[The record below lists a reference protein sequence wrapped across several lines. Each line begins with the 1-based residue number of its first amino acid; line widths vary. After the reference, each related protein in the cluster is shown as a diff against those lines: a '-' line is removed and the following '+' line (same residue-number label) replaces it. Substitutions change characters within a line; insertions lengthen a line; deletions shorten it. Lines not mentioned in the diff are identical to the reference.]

1 MPLVSAVSA
10 KSSAKFKSSVHFRWT
25 DKIDESRDEDND
37 RNTYS
42 LGSSRLQV
50 KDPTTMIDLALFD
63 VSFNNTG
70 NYCLLTF
77 TKSWGLDSLA
87 ITQWS
92 LKMQTVG
99 EGSRTL
105 CDYYQSN
112 RSPRIDSESL
122 THQWAVPWLNGPN
135 FFDLN
140 KVVDVDLRFDFEH
153 IEKSGQSEPFI
164 PDKESTI
171 KESIKRACFSSEFS
185 DIKIICEGKEFPCHK
200 LILSLRSSVFK
211 RMFSSD
217 WKSEPTLPIKDV
229 SADTMETFLKFLYT
243 DELELDEINPNLLV
257 LADKYDFKKL
267 VNICVN
273 HFGNI
278 IDTKNAMEIAYT
290 AYVVSNEELL
300 KKASG
305 FIIKN
310 AGAIKKPEQWDEI
323 KKTHPQIATKV
334 MDLIVFEHEES
345 PNCKRIRTEEYHKSE

>member
-63 VSFNNTG
+63 VSFNKMEN
-70 NYCLLTF
+70 NCLLTL

-87 ITQWS
+87 ITGLS
-92 LKMQTVG
+92 LKMQTVF
-99 EGSRTL
+99 EGSRKL
-105 CDYYQSN
+105 CDYNQPN
-112 RSPRIDSESL
+112 TRARINSESFI
-122 THQWAVPWLNGPN
+122 HKYQWAVPWLNRPKW
-135 FFDLN
+135 FDM
-140 KVVDVDLRFDFEH
+140 VVDVDLQFDFEY
-153 IEKSGQSEPFI
+153 IEKPGQSGPFI
-164 PDKESTI
+164 LDKEPTI
-171 KESIKRACFSSEFS
+171 KESIKSACFSSESS

-310 AGAIKKPEQWDEI
+310 AGAIKKPEQWDQI
-323 KKTHPQIATKV
+323 KKNHPQIATKV

-345 PNCKRIRTEEYHKSE
+345 PNCKRIRTEEYHKPE